1 MKFYFIGGLGS
12 NENHMS
18 EFTHCFPYTITYLDP
33 YKVKL
38 ESAKDLVDWFDE
50 VHADSDENT
59 CIIAHSLGGDLARY
73 LASKM
78 PQITHLVLLD
88 GGYLNMD
95 QILPLEQEIEETL
108 AYLKQQVFPSLE
120 EAVASELGDTDNP
133 SQAVIKAI
141 QSSYRWNLDLH
152 HYELDLD
159 PQAVLSLLRVR
170 REILSFQAP
179 LTDTKALFIGPK
191 YEDEP
196 DWRTRAL
203 ENLDPSIKKVLL
215 KDLGHDF
222 YTAVPNLVSK
232 EIINWLQICS

>member
-1 MKFYFIGGLGS
+1 MRFYFIGGLGS
-12 NENHMS
+12 NENHIS
-18 EFTHCFPYTITYLDP
+18 EFASCFPFPIVYLDL

-38 ESAKDLVDWFDE
+38 ESAKDLVDWFE
-50 VHADSDENT
+50 AHADSDENT

-73 LASKM
+73 LASNV

-88 GGYLNMD
+88 GGYLDMD

-120 EAVASELGDTDNP
+120 DAVASELGDTDKP
-133 SQAVIKAI
+133 SQAAIKAI
-141 QSSYRWNLDLH
+141 QSSYRWNPDLH

-159 PQAVLSLLRVR
+159 PQAVLSLLRLR
-170 REILSFQAP
+170 RVLRSFQAP
-179 LTDTKALFIGPK
+179 LTDIKALFIGPK
-191 YEDEP
+191 FEDEP
-196 DWRTRAL
+196 DWRARAL

-232 EIINWLQICS
+232 EIINWL

>member
-1 MKFYFIGGLGS
+1 MRFYFIGGLGS
-12 NENHMS
+12 NENHIT
-18 EFTHCFPYTITYLDP
+18 EFAHCFLYPITYLDP

-38 ESAKDLVDWFDE
+38 ESANHLVDCFKAHVDTNE
-50 VHADSDENT
+50 TT
-59 CIIAHSLGGDLARY
+59 CIIAHSLGGDLTRY
-73 LASKM
+73 LASKI
-78 PQITHLVLLD
+78 PQITHLILLD

-95 QILPLEQEIEETL
+95 QILPLEQEIDETL
-108 AYLKQQVFPSLE
+108 AYLKQQVFPSVA
-120 EAVASELGDTDNP
+120 EAVASELGDTDKP
-133 SQAVIKAI
+133 SQAAIKAI
-141 QSSYRWNLDLH
+141 QSSYRWNPELH

-159 PQAVLSLLRVR
+159 PQAVLFLLRVR
-170 REILSFQAP
+170 RELRSFQAP

>member
-1 MKFYFIGGLGS
+1 MRFFFIGGLGS

-18 EFTHCFPYTITYLDP
+18 EFAHYFPYPITYLDP
-33 YKVKL
+33 YNLKL
-38 ESAKDLVDWFDE
+38 ESPQDLVAWFE
-50 VHADSDENT
+50 AHADSNEKT

-73 LASKM
+73 LASNM
-78 PQITHLVLLD
+78 SQITHLVLLD
-88 GGYLNMD
+88 GGYLDMD

-108 AYLKQQVFPSLE
+108 AYLKQQVFRSLE
-120 EAVASELGDTDNP
+120 EAVASELGDTVNP
-133 SQAVIKAI
+133 SPATIKAI
-141 QSSYRWNLDLH
+141 QASYRWNSNLH

-170 REILSFQAP
+170 RELRSFEAP

-196 DWRTRAL
+196 DWRARAL

-222 YTAVPNLVSK
+222 YTAVPELVSK
-232 EIINWLQICS
+232 EIINWIQVCS

>member
-1 MKFYFIGGLGS
+1 MRFYFIGGLGS
-12 NENHMS
+12 NENHIS
-18 EFTHCFPYTITYLDP
+18 EFASCFPFPIVYLDL

-38 ESAKDLVDWFDE
+38 ESAKDLVDWFE
-50 VHADSDENT
+50 AHADSDENT

-73 LASKM
+73 LASNV
-78 PQITHLVLLD
+78 PQIIHLVLLD
-88 GGYLNMD
+88 GGYLDMD

-120 EAVASELGDTDNP
+120 EAVASELGDTDKP
-133 SQAVIKAI
+133 SQAAIKAI
-141 QSSYRWNLDLH
+141 QSSYRWNPDLH

-159 PQAVLSLLRVR
+159 PQAVLSLLRLR
-170 REILSFQAP
+170 RVLRSFQAP
-179 LTDTKALFIGPK
+179 LTDIKALFIGPK
-191 YEDEP
+191 FEDEP
-196 DWRTRAL
+196 DWRARAL

-232 EIINWLQICS
+232 EIINWL

>member
-1 MKFYFIGGLGS
+1 MRFYFIGGLGS
-12 NENHMS
+12 NENHIT
-18 EFTHCFPYTITYLDP
+18 EFAHCFPYPITYLDP

-38 ESAKDLVDWFDE
+38 ESANHLVDCFKAHVDTNE
-50 VHADSDENT
+50 TT

-73 LASKM
+73 LASKI

-95 QILPLEQEIEETL
+95 QILPLEQEIDETL
-108 AYLKQQVFPSLE
+108 AYLKQQVFPSVA
-120 EAVASELGDTDNP
+120 EAVASELGDTDKP
-133 SQAVIKAI
+133 SQAPIKAI
-141 QSSYRWNLDLH
+141 QSSYRWNPELH

-159 PQAVLSLLRVR
+159 PQAVLFLLRVR
-170 REILSFQAP
+170 RELRSFQAP

>member
-12 NENHMS
+12 NENHIT
-18 EFTHCFPYTITYLDP
+18 EFAHCFAYPITYLNP
-33 YKVKL
+33 YKLKL
-38 ESAKDLVDWFDE
+38 KSSKDILDWFE
-50 VHADSDENT
+50 AHADSIENT

-73 LASKM
+73 LASNM
-78 PQITHLVLLD
+78 PQITNLVLLD
-88 GGYLNMD
+88 GGYLDMD

-133 SQAVIKAI
+133 SPTTIKAI
-141 QSSYRWNLDLH
+141 QSSYRWNPDLH

-159 PQAVLSLLRVR
+159 PQAVLSLLRLR
-170 REILSFQAP
+170 RELRSFQAP
-179 LTDTKALFIGPK
+179 LTDTKVLFIGPK
-191 YEDEP
+191 YQDEP
-196 DWRTRAL
+196 EWRASAL

-215 KDLGHDF
+215 KDLSHDF

-232 EIINWLQICS
+232 EIINWIQICS

>member
-1 MKFYFIGGLGS
+1 MKFYFMGGLGS

-18 EFTHCFPYTITYLDP
+18 EFAHYFPYPITYLDP
-33 YKVKL
+33 YNLKL
-38 ESAKDLVDWFDE
+38 ESPQDLVDWFE
-50 VHADSDENT
+50 AHADSNEKT

-73 LASKM
+73 LASNM
-78 PQITHLVLLD
+78 SQITHLVLLD
-88 GGYLNMD
+88 GGYLDMD

-120 EAVASELGDTDNP
+120 EAVTSELGDTDKP
-133 SQAVIKAI
+133 SQAAIKAI
-141 QSSYRWNLDLH
+141 QSSYRWNPYVH

-159 PQAVLSLLRVR
+159 PQAVLSLLRLR
-170 REILSFQAP
+170 RVLRSFQAP

-191 YEDEP
+191 YENES
-196 DWRTRAL
+196 DWRARAL

-215 KDLGHDF
+215 KDLSHDF

>member
-1 MKFYFIGGLGS
+1 MRFYFIGGLGS

-18 EFTHCFPYTITYLDP
+18 EFASYFPFPITYLDP
-33 YKVKL
+33 YRVKL
-38 ESAKDLVDWFDE
+38 ESAKDIVDWFKA
-50 VHADSDENT
+50 HADSNENT

-88 GGYLNMD
+88 GGYLDMD
-95 QILPLEQEIEETL
+95 QILPLEQEIEETI
-108 AYLKQQVFPSLE
+108 AYLKQQVFSSLE
-120 EAVASELGDTDNP
+120 EAVSSELGDSDNP
-133 SQAVIKAI
+133 SQATIKAI
-141 QSSYRWNLDLH
+141 QSSYRWNPDLH

-170 REILSFQAP
+170 RVLRSFQAP
-179 LTDTKALFIGPK
+179 LTDSKALFIGPK

-203 ENLDPSIKKVLL
+203 ENLDPSIMKVLL
-215 KDLGHDF
+215 KDLSHDF
-222 YTAVPNLVSK
+222 YTAVPNLVNK

>member
-1 MKFYFIGGLGS
+1 MGGLGS

-18 EFTHCFPYTITYLDP
+18 EFAHCFPFPITYLDP
-33 YKVKL
+33 YKLKL
-38 ESAKDLVDWFDE
+38 ESPQDLVDWFE
-50 VHADSDENT
+50 AHADSNEKT

-73 LASKM
+73 LATNM

-88 GGYLNMD
+88 GGYLDMD

-120 EAVASELGDTDNP
+120 EAVTSELGDTDKP
-133 SQAVIKAI
+133 SQASIKAI
-141 QSSYRWNLDLH
+141 QSSYRWNPYVH

-159 PQAVLSLLRVR
+159 PQAVLSLLRLR
-170 REILSFQAP
+170 RVLRSFQAP

-191 YEDEP
+191 YENES
-196 DWRTRAL
+196 DWRARAL

-215 KDLGHDF
+215 KDLSHDF

>member
-1 MKFYFIGGLGS
+1 MRFYFIGGLGS

-18 EFTHCFPYTITYLDP
+18 EFAHCFSFPITYLDA

-38 ESAKDLVDWFDE
+38 ESPKDLVDWFE
-50 VHADSDENT
+50 AHAHSNENT
-59 CIIAHSLGGDLARY
+59 CIVAHSLGGDLARY
-73 LASKM
+73 LASNV

-88 GGYLNMD
+88 GGYLDMD
-95 QILPLEQEIEETL
+95 QILPLEQELEETL
-108 AYLKQQVFPSLE
+108 AYLKQQVFSSLE
-120 EAVASELGDTDNP
+120 EAVASELGDTENP
-133 SQAVIKAI
+133 SPTTIKAI
-141 QSSYRWNLDLH
+141 QSSYRWNPDLH

>member
-1 MKFYFIGGLGS
+1 MRFYFIGGLGS
-12 NENHMS
+12 NENHIS
-18 EFTHCFPYTITYLDP
+18 EFASCFPFPIVYLDL

-38 ESAKDLVDWFDE
+38 ESAKDLVDWFE
-50 VHADSDENT
+50 AHADSDENT

-73 LASKM
+73 LASNV

-88 GGYLNMD
+88 GGYLDMD

-120 EAVASELGDTDNP
+120 EAVASELGDTDKP
-133 SQAVIKAI
+133 SQAAIKAI
-141 QSSYRWNLDLH
+141 QSSYRWNPDLH

-159 PQAVLSLLRVR
+159 PQAVLSLLRLR
-170 REILSFQAP
+170 RVLRSFQAP
-179 LTDTKALFIGPK
+179 LTDIKALFIGPK
-191 YEDEP
+191 FEDEP
-196 DWRTRAL
+196 DWRARAL

-232 EIINWLQICS
+232 EIINWIGICS

>member
-12 NENHMS
+12 NENHIT
-18 EFTHCFPYTITYLDP
+18 EFAHCFAYPITYLNP
-33 YKVKL
+33 YKLKL
-38 ESAKDLVDWFDE
+38 KSSKDILDWFE
-50 VHADSDENT
+50 AHADSIENT

-73 LASKM
+73 LASNM
-78 PQITHLVLLD
+78 PQITNLVLLD
-88 GGYLNMD
+88 GGYLDMD

-133 SQAVIKAI
+133 LPTTIKAI
-141 QSSYRWNLDLH
+141 QSSYRWNPDLH

-159 PQAVLSLLRVR
+159 PQAVLSLLRLR
-170 REILSFQAP
+170 RELRSFQAP
-179 LTDTKALFIGPK
+179 LTDTKVLFIGPK
-191 YEDEP
+191 YQDEP
-196 DWRTRAL
+196 EWRASAL

-222 YTAVPNLVSK
+222 YTAVPELVSK
-232 EIINWLQICS
+232 EIINWI

>member
-1 MKFYFIGGLGS
+1 MRFYFIGGLGS
-12 NENHMS
+12 NENHIT
-18 EFTHCFPYTITYLDP
+18 EFAHCFPYPITYLDP

-38 ESAKDLVDWFDE
+38 ESANHLVDCFKAHVDTNE
-50 VHADSDENT
+50 TT
-59 CIIAHSLGGDLARY
+59 CII
-73 LASKM
+73 
-78 PQITHLVLLD
+78 
-88 GGYLNMD
+88 
-95 QILPLEQEIEETL
+95 
-108 AYLKQQVFPSLE
+108 
-120 EAVASELGDTDNP
+120 ASELGDTDKP
-133 SQAVIKAI
+133 SQAAIKAI
-141 QSSYRWNLDLH
+141 QSSYRWNPELH

-159 PQAVLSLLRVR
+159 PQAVLFLLRVR
-170 REILSFQAP
+170 RELRSFQAP

>member
-18 EFTHCFPYTITYLDP
+18 EFAHCFPYPITYLDL

-38 ESAKDLVDWFDE
+38 ESANHLVDWFE
-50 VHADSDENT
+50 SHAHSNENT

-73 LASKM
+73 LASKI

-88 GGYLNMD
+88 GGYLDMD

-120 EAVASELGDTDNP
+120 EAVASELGDTDKP
-133 SQAVIKAI
+133 SQAAIKAI
-141 QSSYRWNLDLH
+141 QSSYRWNPDLH

-159 PQAVLSLLRVR
+159 PQAVLSLLRLR
-170 REILSFQAP
+170 RVLRSFQAP

-196 DWRTRAL
+196 DWRARAL

-215 KDLGHDF
+215 KDLSHDF

>member
-12 NENHMS
+12 NENHIS
-18 EFTHCFPYTITYLDP
+18 EFAHCFPYPITYLDP

-38 ESAKDLVDWFDE
+38 ESSQDLVDWFE
-50 VHADSDENT
+50 AHADSNEKT

-78 PQITHLVLLD
+78 PQITYLVLLD
-88 GGYLNMD
+88 GGYLDMD
-95 QILPLEQEIEETL
+95 QILPLEQEIEETI
-108 AYLKQQVFPSLE
+108 AYLKQQVFSSLE

-133 SQAVIKAI
+133 SQAAIKGI
-141 QSSYRWNLDLH
+141 QSSYRWNPDLH

-159 PQAVLSLLRVR
+159 PQAVLSLLRLR
-170 REILSFQAP
+170 RNLRSFQVP

-191 YEDEP
+191 YKEEP
-196 DWRTRAL
+196 TWRAEAL
-203 ENLDPSIKKVLL
+203 EALDPSIKKVLL

-222 YTAVPNLVSK
+222 YKAVPKLVSK
-232 EIINWLQICS
+232 EIINWIGVCS

>member
-1 MKFYFIGGLGS
+1 MRFYFIGGLGS
-12 NENHMS
+12 NENHIS
-18 EFTHCFPYTITYLDP
+18 EFASCFPFPIVYLDL

-38 ESAKDLVDWFDE
+38 ESAKDLVDWFE
-50 VHADSDENT
+50 AHADSDENT

-73 LASKM
+73 LASNV

-88 GGYLNMD
+88 GGYLDMD

-120 EAVASELGDTDNP
+120 EAVASELGDTDKP
-133 SQAVIKAI
+133 SQAAIKAI
-141 QSSYRWNLDLH
+141 QSSYRWNPDLH
-152 HYELDLD
+152 NYELDLE
-159 PQAVLSLLRVR
+159 PQAVHSLLRLR
-170 REILSFQAP
+170 RVLRSFQAP
-179 LTDTKALFIGPK
+179 LTDIKALFIGPK
-191 YEDEP
+191 FEDEP
-196 DWRTRAL
+196 DWRARAL

-232 EIINWLQICS
+232 EIINWL

>member
-1 MKFYFIGGLGS
+1 MRFYFIGGLGS
-12 NENHMS
+12 NENHIT
-18 EFTHCFPYTITYLDP
+18 EFAHCFPYPITYLDP

-38 ESAKDLVDWFDE
+38 ESAKDLVDWFEAHVDTNE
-50 VHADSDENT
+50 TT

-73 LASKM
+73 LASKI

-88 GGYLNMD
+88 GGSLDME

-108 AYLKQQVFPSLE
+108 DYLKQQVFPTLE

-133 SQAVIKAI
+133 SQAAIKAI
-141 QSSYRWNLDLH
+141 QSSYRWNPDLH

-159 PQAVLSLLRVR
+159 PQAVLSLLRLR
-170 REILSFQAP
+170 RVLRSFQAP

-196 DWRTRAL
+196 DWRARAL

>member
-1 MKFYFIGGLGS
+1 MRFYFIGGLGS

-18 EFTHCFPYTITYLDP
+18 EFAHCFPYPITYLDP
-33 YKVKL
+33 YKLKL
-38 ESAKDLVDWFDE
+38 KSPQDLVDWFKA
-50 VHADSDENT
+50 HADSNEKT

-73 LASKM
+73 LASNM

-88 GGYLNMD
+88 GGYLDMD

-108 AYLKQQVFPSLE
+108 SYLKQQVFPSLE

-133 SQAVIKAI
+133 SPTTIKAI
-141 QSSYRWNLDLH
+141 QSSYRWNLELH
-152 HYELDLD
+152 HYELNLD
-159 PQAVLSLLRVR
+159 PQAVLSLLRLK
-170 REILSFQAP
+170 RELRSFQVP
-179 LTDTKALFIGPK
+179 LIDIKALFIGPK
-191 YEDEP
+191 YEDDP
-196 DWRTRAL
+196 DWRIRAL

-232 EIINWLQICS
+232 EISNWIDICS

>member
-1 MKFYFIGGLGS
+1 MRFYFIGGLGS
-12 NENHMS
+12 NENHIS
-18 EFTHCFPYTITYLDP
+18 EFASCFPFPIVYLDL

-38 ESAKDLVDWFDE
+38 ESAKDLVDWFE
-50 VHADSDENT
+50 AHADSDENT

-73 LASKM
+73 LASNV
-78 PQITHLVLLD
+78 PQITHLVLID
-88 GGYLNMD
+88 GGYLDMD

-120 EAVASELGDTDNP
+120 EAVASELGDTDKP
-133 SQAVIKAI
+133 SQAAIKAI
-141 QSSYRWNLDLH
+141 QSSYRWNPDLH

-159 PQAVLSLLRVR
+159 PQAVLSLLRLR
-170 REILSFQAP
+170 RVLRSFQAP
-179 LTDTKALFIGPK
+179 LTDIKALFIGPK
-191 YEDEP
+191 FEDEP
-196 DWRTRAL
+196 DWRARAL

-232 EIINWLQICS
+232 EIINWL

>member
-1 MKFYFIGGLGS
+1 MKFYFMGGLGS

-18 EFTHCFPYTITYLDP
+18 EFAHCFPYPITYLDP

-38 ESAKDLVDWFDE
+38 ESSQDLVDWFE
-50 VHADSDENT
+50 AHADSIENT

-73 LASKM
+73 LASNM
-78 PQITHLVLLD
+78 PQITNLVLLD
-88 GGYLNMD
+88 GGYLDMN
-95 QILPLEQEIEETL
+95 QIFPLEQEIEETL
-108 AYLKQQVFPSLE
+108 DYLKQQVFPSLE
-120 EAVASELGDTDNP
+120 EAVVSELGDTDNP
-133 SQAVIKAI
+133 SQVAIRAI
-141 QSSYRWNLDLH
+141 QSSYRWNPDLH

-170 REILSFQAP
+170 RVLRSFQAP

-191 YEDEP
+191 YEEEP
-196 DWRTRAL
+196 DWRARAL

-215 KDLGHDF
+215 KDLSHDF